1 MAAAGPCEV
10 LQVRQRYSRMAD
22 RSVWSSHTTV
32 PGPREE
38 KESVSE
44 EDGTVDQA
52 QSTNKPNPNLAFGH
66 LNILIL
72 ASIIWTRG
80 WKSQFCLFCLNHPL
94 VHNQFLAFVWP
105 VFVFLCRHS
114 HCEQH
119 CGSTVIT
126 TYRRSLQE
134 FRCLF
139 HINGCTHGCGPQ
151 FVFLASVKKVF

>member
-1 MAAAGPCEV
+1 MAAGPCEV

-44 EDGTVDQA
+44 EDVLFVLSQPPTGP
-52 QSTNKPNPNLAFGH
+52 QSV
-66 LNILIL
+66 
-72 ASIIWTRG
+72 SD
-80 WKSQFCLFCLNHPL
+80 FCLTCFCFFVPTFTLRTALWFDRNH
-94 VHNQFLAFVWP
+94 
-105 VFVFLCRHS
+105 
-114 HCEQH
+114 
-119 CGSTVIT
+119 
-126 TYRRSLQE
+126 YLQE
-134 FRCLF
+134 VLTPRKLAQFVSQFRCLF